1 MKRREFCSVVGG
13 SIVASKAQNLL
24 AALNRDAS
32 GPSSGATRFI
42 DTPSEVGLENESVR
56 IAFDAQTGELVSLK
70 NVVRGDEYLKDRAHN
85 GGPFRIFSDFHGDF
99 DVSAKGDP
107 VDPAEIAGSIID
119 PLKCRLLS
127 RSFRR
132 TLSGLALELTY
143 EDTTRR
149 WRADLEVWL
158 PDQGNASEWNLG
170 ISNISP
176 VATVQM
182 AAFPDISGFR
192 LGQDGSTNLQTVER
206 GGGAFAPAW
215 PEGKGQGK
223 GIYGNGGRA
232 SMQWHALFDRKMGE
246 HLGLIVQDPE
256 IRNKWFHFPKPRVQ
270 VVYFP
275 AETLAPGQSWKA
287 PVTLLMIGTGDWKP
301 VARAYRAWFS
311 EAFKMVET
319 PEWVKA
325 LDGWLGAWFAKKG
338 GLKPKDGGQG
348 LAHPLNSFTELP
360 EIYRERPVDLL
371 EFAFHTQGSALYNV
385 HTDGDNILRSDLGGA
400 PALKEGIEA
409 IHRLGFRFLFYVEG
423 YIVYEKSELAKS
435 GKAQRWSVMHTD
447 GTITGNYTKQGFY
460 HMCPGCTEWQDYLAE
475 VGVRLVRETGADGLR
490 LDSLGFYF
498 LSCYNPAH
506 QHDTPFG
513 YNQWIQ
519 QLLDKVSRAVR
530 AVNPDCLLMTEA
542 PVDFY
547 SQWFHGALQFTYPR
561 EIPPMRLALPGY
573 RLSVYS
579 PGGPVFG
586 SLSGFMGGC
595 NGYPNFTERRQL
607 DENWRSMRQGVG
619 KTLMWGKVA
628 DEDPQA
634 SLPDVTCRLFYGPE
648 YSVVVG
654 ARADSD
660 RPFSFPDNTGL
671 STQRAPFT
679 VRVNGLVGPVEDAFL
694 YDIEK
699 ATITPF
705 KVRKEGADWILPVEN
720 TNWFMVLLRPPLGP
734 AIGSFSAVRPLH
746 AGESTEVDLALLT
759 PARGKAKVQATLAS
773 RGLTFGLGS
782 EPSVSV
788 SLPSKATL
796 VVPPG
801 TPPGRYEVELKG
813 EKLVGIKRFVVVE

>member
-1 MKRREFCSVVGG
+1 MERREFCSVVGG
-13 SIVASKAQNLL
+13 SIVVSKASSLL
-24 AALNRDAS
+24 ALLNRSAPALS
-32 GPSSGATRFI
+32 PAATRFI
-42 DTPSEVGLENESVR
+42 DTSSEVGLENETMR

-70 NVVRGDEYLKDRAHN
+70 NVVRDDEYLKDRTHN

-107 VDPAEIAGSIID
+107 VDPAVIADSIID
-119 PLKCRLLS
+119 PLKSRLVS

-132 TLSGLALELTY
+132 TLTGSALDLTY
-143 EDTTRR
+143 EDYTSR
-149 WRADLEVWL
+149 WRVDLVAWL
-158 PDQGNASEWNLG
+158 PDQGNASEWNLRVT
-170 ISNISP
+170 NISP
-176 VATVQM
+176 VVTVLM
-182 AAFPDISGFR
+182 IAFPDISGFR
-192 LGQDGSTNLQTVER
+192 LGPDGSTNLQTVER

-215 PEGKGQGK
+215 SEGK

-232 SMQWHALFDRKMGE
+232 SMQWHALFDPKMGE
-246 HLGLIVQDPE
+246 HLGLIVQDGE
-256 IRNKWFHFPKPRVQ
+256 IRNKWFHFPKPRIQ

-275 AETLAPGQSWKA
+275 AEKLDPQQSWEA
-287 PVTLLMIGTGDWKP
+287 PKTQLLIGNGDWQP
-301 VARAYRAWFS
+301 VARAYSTWFS
-311 EAFKMVET
+311 DTFKMAEA
-319 PEWVKA
+319 PEWGKD

-348 LAHPLNSFTELP
+348 LAHPLNSFADLL

-371 EFAFHTQGSALYNV
+371 EFAFYMQGAALYNV
-385 HTDGDNILRSDLGGA
+385 HADGDYIVRTDMGGA
-400 PALKEGIEA
+400 PALRQGIET
-409 IHRLGFRFLFYVEG
+409 IHQMGFRFLFYVEG

-435 GKAQRWSVMHTD
+435 GKAQRWSIMHKD

-460 HMCPGCTEWQDYLAE
+460 HMCPGCTEWQDYLAD
-475 VGVRLVRETGADGLR
+475 VGARLVRETGADGLR

-530 AVNPDCLLMTEA
+530 AANPDCLLMTEA

-547 SQWFHGALQFTYPR
+547 SQWFHSALLFTYPR

-573 RLSVYS
+573 RLLLYS

-586 SLSGFMGGC
+586 SLSGHVGGC

-607 DENWRSMRQGVG
+607 DEHWRSLRQGAG
-619 KTLMWGKVA
+619 KTLVWGKVP
-628 DEDPQA
+628 DEDPKA
-634 SLPDVTCRLFYGPE
+634 SLPEVTCRLFCGPE

-654 ARADSD
+654 ARATSNDPL
-660 RPFSFPDNTGL
+660 RFPQDTGL

-679 VRVNGLVGPVEDAFL
+679 VRVRGVDGPLEGAYL

-699 ATITPF
+699 ATVTPL
-705 KVRKEGADWILPVEN
+705 KVRKEGSGWILPIET
-720 TNWFMVLLRPPLGP
+720 TNWFMVLLRPPHGP
-734 AIGSFSAVRPLH
+734 ALGYFSAVPTLH
-746 AGESTEVDLALLT
+746 AGEAWEVDLALLT
-759 PARGKAKVQATLAS
+759 PSSGKVKCQATLAS
-773 RGLTFGLGS
+773 RGLVFAPGS
-782 EPSVSV
+782 TSSISV
-788 SLPSKATL
+788 SLPGRATL
-796 VVPPG
+796 VVPAGARPG
-801 TPPGRYEVELKG
+801 CYEVELRG
-813 EKLVGIKRFVVVE
+813 ENLVGIKRFVVVE